1 MTGPTSR
8 EQAVAA
14 AGAWLA
20 DVLDDLDTAGPREA
34 AQRAT
39 GQTAGPAVDKLEDA
53 IRADR
58 GLPRRH
64 HHNQRGAA

>member
-1 MTGPTSR
+1 MTPPTSR
-8 EQAVAA
+8 EQAIQD

-20 DVLDDLDTAGPREA
+20 DVLDTLDAASPREA

-39 GQTAGPAVDKLEDA
+39 GHTNGPAVDELEDA

-64 HHNQRGAA
+64 HQRGAA